1 MREIKFRAWIYDRT
15 NKRGKMYHAKDFGD
29 SDASLFNY
37 FSERCADGVDFLMQ
51 YINRKDKN
59 KIEIYEGDKW
69 QSPSGK
75 IYIVKF
81 GEQRDYESGEVI
93 GNIHDKE

>member
-1 MREIKFRAWIYDRT
+1 MREIKFKYYCKDMT
-15 NKRGKMYHAKDFGD
+15 GKV
-29 SDASLFNY
+29 
-37 FSERCADGVDFLMQ
+37 FSFIATLRDVARCE

-75 IYIVKF
+75 IYIVEM
-81 GEQRDYESGEVI
+81 GESRDYESGEVI